1 MFAGG
6 SEIFLAVL
14 VVTLV
19 GVILELYTRKGSGI
33 DHHPYV
39 HVHGDAPG
47 AALPCETEGSD
58 RTAQEEA
65 RAHRAALR
73 AQRKSRRSERRRARL
88 EQHGTRLN
96 QQGNL

>member
-14 VVTLV
+14 IVILV
-19 GVILELYTRKGSGI
+19 GVILELYTRTGSGI

-39 HVHGDAPG
+39 HVHADAPG

-65 RAHRAALR
+65 RRHRAALR
-73 AQRKSRRSERRRARL
+73 AQRKSRRSEWRRGWLKPHR
-88 EQHGTRLN
+88 TRS
-96 QQGNL
+96 QRG